1 MQILSQLMESLRS
14 LAPRTVYDIG
24 QILKSM
30 ADEFL
35 VHISQDGDY
44 IEGLHPVRSRHIVE
58 YLHEY
63 YPLEVGDGD

>member
-1 MQILSQLMESLRS
+1 MRYSIIDKKLLRS

-35 VHISQDGDY
+35 VHISRDGDY
-44 IEGLHPVRSRHIVE
+44 IEGLHPFAHGI
-58 YLHEY
+58 L
-63 YPLEVGDGD
+63 